1 MSQENSANMDTLHIN
16 AASSSNRGRV
26 REQNEDAVA
35 LYIPSDQTL
44 LEHLGHLY
52 LLADG
57 AGGHAA
63 GEVASRL
70 AVETIASVYYDQ
82 NTVRASV
89 TGNASSGATQMHP
102 QDVYEDRTLLRKRIQ
117 QAFLAA
123 HTRLLQEA
131 TVKPE
136 YSGMATTCVA
146 AVVKGKHLLIAHVGD
161 SRAYL
166 LHTTEAPPAMTR
178 LTTDHSM
185 VTELARAGAITPE
198 QMQTSSARHIILR
211 ALGGRKQETVE
222 PDITTGDIHAG
233 ESLILCCDGIWG
245 MISEAQIATVVRSNT
260 PQAACDELIRLANE
274 AGGEDN
280 SSVVVVAFMQDREE
294 QEDDRESKC

>member
-1 MSQENSANMDTLHIN
+1 MSQKSSSGMSALRVS

-26 REQNEDAVA
+26 REQNEDTIA
-35 LYIPSDQTL
+35 LYEPSDQIL
-44 LEHLGHLY
+44 LEQLGYLY

-82 NTVRASV
+82 NTVRASI
-89 TGNASSGATQMHP
+89 TGNASSGNTQMHP
-102 QDVYEDRTLLRKRIQ
+102 QDVYEDIALPRKRIQ

-123 HTRLLQEA
+123 HTRILQEA
-131 TVKPE
+131 AVKPE

-146 AVVKGKHLLIAHVGD
+146 AVVKGTHLLIAHVGD

-185 VTELARAGAITPE
+185 VTELARAGAITSE

-211 ALGGRKQETVE
+211 ALGGRKQDTVE
-222 PDITTGDIHAG
+222 PDITTRDIHVG
-233 ESLILCCDGIWG
+233 ESLVLCCDGIWG
-245 MISEAQIATVVRSNT
+245 MVSEAQIASVVSRNP
-260 PQAACDELIRLANE
+260 PQVACDELIRLANE

-280 SSVVVVAFMQDREE
+280 SSIVVVAFT
-294 QEDDRESKC
+294 